1 MNKDKTQVLLE
12 NKEVFEETLNEF
24 SSKPYDLASVN
35 EVIKRSLYNKGSF
48 YYRFKDKYELYIS
61 LIDYVFVQQI
71 DIFKKTGF
79 SLITNQNIKSILIAM
94 FSNLI
99 DLYSVDKRYYYVVSR
114 FYNEKDDFI
123 EQSLRASIGSVYER
137 FISKLSNIQGFNKA
151 QKVLVESL
159 YKNLPIDRLIS
170 GEIILD
176 EIIEQIIGHN
186 HQEVLINEPSNLN
199 NLIETSL
206 IKPINYL
213 VLDNLDITLE
223 GLWFHLVEEM
233 SCESLIKKGLK
244 SKAHMFRYDFI
255 KIIDKFKDKPI
266 FNHLAIEKLIKDEY
280 FTVIYQDKILRQ
292 ILESLVFAIIDLRE
306 HIIIKD
312 ILQYLDDFQ
321 RDILFNVILQI
332 NGKLSK
338 IILIDCIL
346 VFNSQLKTF
355 YYYNDLTSLNEHHFN
370 EFKDN
375 YHMKIHCSYKENGQ
389 FHEVFLS
396 KLSDIEKLI
405 NSQVDLIK
413 MNTIHEMNVSEL
425 REVVDNI

>member
-233 SCESLIKKGLK
+233 SYESLIKKKLK

-255 KIIDKFKDKPI
+255 KIIEKFKDKPI
-266 FNHLAIEKLIKDEY
+266 FNHLAIEKLIKEEY
-280 FTVIYQDKILRQ
+280 FTVIYQDNILRQ

-338 IILIDCIL
+338 IILIDSIL

-375 YHMKIHCSYKENGQ
+375 YHMKIHCSYKENGE
-389 FHEVFLS
+389 FYEVFLC

-413 MNTIHEMNVSEL
+413 MNTIHEMNVSVL
-425 REVVDNI
+425 RAVIDNI